1 MKRLLLS
8 IPLLLAMVSGVAAD
22 DFAELTK
29 TFEIEAGQKVRLHLP
44 VADLRLEVADGN
56 QIEAD
61 LVVRCRWD
69 QKCDEV
75 LADVDLVSSSTSRR
89 FVVELQGLSRWQS
102 AQVQVE
108 GTLVVPRTSDL
119 ELEIGVGSVK
129 IYGVGRNLRVNL
141 GVGKVK
147 IWQPTAAVK
156 AITLEAGVGEAEI
169 LSATEDVPNRRSF
182 LVGSE
187 VFWDQGPG
195 EARIEVDVG
204 VGEVSL
210 WLD

>member
-61 LVVRCRWD
+61 LVVRCRLD

-75 LADVDLVSSSTSRR
+75 LADVDLVSSSTPRR

-129 IYGVGRNLRVNL
+129 IYGVERNLRVNL

-156 AITLEAGVGEAEI
+156 AITLEVGVGEAEI